1 MARRV
6 FDPTDKDW
14 IQFAA
19 FADSDGSKLVT
30 ATKERRCLKC
40 VAVESRTYLSKVVNF
55 ILFVEYDAQNAVFSC
70 GFFCCKRPCTYML
83 ISSVTLQMVNS
94 TTQSTDFAKAFSNLK
109 MSYGFMIQ
117 T

>member
-6 FDPTDKDW
+6 FDPSNKDW
-14 IQFAA
+14 FQYAA

-55 ILFVEYDAQNAVFSC
+55 IQVVEYDAQNAV
-70 GFFCCKRPCTYML
+70 
-83 ISSVTLQMVNS
+83 SSSFL
-94 TTQSTDFAKAFSNLK
+94 LL
-109 MSYGFMIQ
+109 
-117 T
+117 